1 MAQDRDAEINEIV
14 QRVVERLASGLS
26 ARSRGLDYH
35 CTGSVFK
42 CGEYDCSSA
51 VHSCK
56 DVYECNIKF
65 TSVASRL
72 L

>member
-1 MAQDRDAEINEIV
+1 MAQDREAEVNEILN
-14 QRVVERLASGLS
+14 RVVARLSSSLS
-26 ARSRGLDYH
+26 SFGRGGYQ

-51 VHSCK
+51 VHSCR

-65 TSVASRL
+65 TFRTLA
-72 L
+72 

>member
-1 MAQDRDAEINEIV
+1 MAEDHEIDLDQVAEKVV
-14 QRVVERLASGLS
+14 QRLVSSLR
-26 ARSRGLDYH
+26 ARSQGSGYH

-42 CGEYDCSSA
+42 CGEYDCIAA

-65 TSVASRL
+65 TSVASL
-72 L
+72 